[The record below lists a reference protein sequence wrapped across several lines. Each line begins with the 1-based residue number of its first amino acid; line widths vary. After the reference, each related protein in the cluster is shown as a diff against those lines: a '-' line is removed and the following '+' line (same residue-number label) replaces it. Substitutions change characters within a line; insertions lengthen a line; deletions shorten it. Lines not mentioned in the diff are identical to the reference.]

1 MLFLTKQPNT
11 MNFETT
17 QNKNE
22 AVVKT
27 KVEKLDASNASELKS
42 ELLVLNKNG
51 VNNMVIDMS
60 ETRYCDSSGL
70 SAILSANRLCR
81 DTNGQ
86 FALCGLNDNVMKLI
100 QIAQLDRV
108 LTITIDQASAMEALR
123 K

>member
-1 MLFLTKQPNT
+1 

-27 KVEKLDASNASELKS
+27 KVEKLDASNAAELKS

-81 DTNGQ
+81 DTNGRV
-86 FALCGLNDNVMKLI
+86 ALCGLNENVVKLI

-108 LTITIDQASAMEALR
+108 LTITNDQASAMEALR

>member
-1 MLFLTKQPNT
+1 

-27 KVEKLDASNASELKS
+27 KVEKLNASNASELKS

-51 VNNMVIDMS
+51 VNNMVLDLS
-60 ETRYCDSSGL
+60 DTRYCDSSGL

-81 DTNGQ
+81 DTNGR
-86 FALCGLNDNVMKLI
+86 FALCGLNENVMKLI

-108 LTITIDQASAMEALR
+108 LTITNDQASALEALHQ
-123 K
+123 

>member
-81 DTNGQ
+81 DTNGR
-86 FALCGLNDNVMKLI
+86 FALCGLNENVVKLI

-108 LTITIDQASAMEALR
+108 LTITNDQASALEALR
-123 K
+123 Q

>member
-1 MLFLTKQPNT
+1 

-51 VNNMVIDMS
+51 VNNMVLDMS
-60 ETRYCDSSGL
+60 DTRYCDSSGL

-81 DTNGQ
+81 DTNGR

-108 LTITIDQASAMEALR
+108 LTITNDQASAMEALR
-123 K
+123 Q

>member
-1 MLFLTKQPNT
+1 

-51 VNNMVIDMS
+51 VNNMVLDMS
-60 ETRYCDSSGL
+60 DTRYCDSSGL

-81 DTNGQ
+81 DTNGR
-86 FALCGLNDNVMKLI
+86 FALCGLNENVKKLI

-108 LTITIDQASAMEALR
+108 LTITNDQASAMEALR
-123 K
+123 Q

>member
-27 KVEKLDASNASELKS
+27 KVEKLDASNAAELKS

-81 DTNGQ
+81 DTNGR
-86 FALCGLNDNVMKLI
+86 FALCGLNENVMKLI

-108 LTITIDQASAMEALR
+108 LTITNDQASAMEALR

>member
-1 MLFLTKQPNT
+1 

-27 KVEKLDASNASELKS
+27 KVEKLDASNASELKT
-42 ELLVLNKNG
+42 ELLVLNKSG
-51 VNNMVIDMS
+51 VNYMVIDMTD
-60 ETRYCDSSGL
+60 TRYCDSSGL

-81 DTNGQ
+81 DTNGR
-86 FALCGLNDNVMKLI
+86 FALCGLNENVMKLI

-108 LTITIDQASAMEALR
+108 LTITNDQASALEALR
-123 K
+123 Q

>member
-81 DTNGQ
+81 DTNGR
-86 FALCGLNDNVMKLI
+86 FALCGLNENVMKLI

>member
-1 MLFLTKQPNT
+1 

-51 VNNMVIDMS
+51 VNNMVLDMS
-60 ETRYCDSSGL
+60 DTRYCDSSGL

-81 DTNGQ
+81 DTNGR
-86 FALCGLNDNVMKLI
+86 FALCGLNENVMKLI

-108 LTITIDQASAMEALR
+108 LTITNDQASALEALR
-123 K
+123 Q

>member
-27 KVEKLDASNASELKS
+27 KVEKLDASNAAELKS

-81 DTNGQ
+81 DTNGR
-86 FALCGLNDNVMKLI
+86 FALCGLNENVVKLI

-108 LTITIDQASAMEALR
+108 LTITNDQASAMEALR

>member
-1 MLFLTKQPNT
+1 

-27 KVEKLDASNASELKS
+27 KVEKLDASNASELKT

-51 VNNMVIDMS
+51 VNHMVIDMTD
-60 ETRYCDSSGL
+60 TRYCDSSGL

-81 DTNGQ
+81 DTNGR
-86 FALCGLNDNVMKLI
+86 FALCGLNENVMKLI

-108 LTITIDQASAMEALR
+108 LTITNDQASALEALR
-123 K
+123 Q

>member
-1 MLFLTKQPNT
+1 

-81 DTNGQ
+81 DTNGR
-86 FALCGLNDNVMKLI
+86 FALCGLNENVVKLI

-108 LTITIDQASAMEALR
+108 LTITNDQASALEALR
-123 K
+123 L

>member
-1 MLFLTKQPNT
+1 

-51 VNNMVIDMS
+51 VNNMVLDMS

-81 DTNGQ
+81 DTNGR
-86 FALCGLNDNVMKLI
+86 FALCGLNENVMKLI

-108 LTITIDQASAMEALR
+108 LTITNDQASAMEALR
-123 K
+123 Q